1 MEIVR
6 VDSLEEARQTRRLR
20 HVIIGAGAGIVKS
33 HIPALAL
40 PTTELVAVSDINTT
54 AGRQRAGEL
63 QCAFYTDYRQ
73 MLAETHPDV
82 AVIITPPFL
91 HASMAIDCLRA
102 GCHVLTEKPMAIQVA
117 EADQMIETAEHC
129 GRLLGVVLQ
138 HRFRPEIIA
147 AHKLIQ
153 DGRLGRIQRAEL
165 TAVWTR
171 PTSYYKMAGWRA
183 TWSGEGGGVLTNQ
196 ASHNLDVLCHLLGSP
211 AHVYAWTR
219 NLLHHI
225 ETEDTAHAMLE
236 WADGALGAVHISTAE
251 FDDTERLKIVG
262 TRGYLEINRGKL
274 QTYALD
280 VDMSEY
286 AATSLDPYAVPA
298 GHIYP
303 LVLEPGKGDH
313 VAVYR
318 SFHNAILHGDD
329 FSSDGAQGRMA
340 LELAN
345 AIIYS
350 SYRHCVVELPL
361 DRQGYAALL
370 DDLQQHRQGV

>member
-1 MEIVR
+1 
-6 VDSLEEARQTRRLR
+6 VDFSETGQKRRLR
-20 HVIIGAGAGIVKS
+20 HVIIGGGAGIVTS

-40 PTTELVAVSDINTT
+40 PTAELVALSDINTAT
-54 AGRQRAGEL
+54 GQQRADEL
-63 QCAFYTDYRQ
+63 QCAFYTDYKQ
-73 MLAETHPDV
+73 MLAETRPDV

-91 HASMAIDCLRA
+91 HASMTIDCLQA

-117 EADQMIETAEHC
+117 EADQMIETARRH
-129 GRLLGVVLQ
+129 GRLLGVILQ
-138 HRFRPEIIA
+138 HRFRPEIMA

-153 DGRLGRIQRAEL
+153 EGRLGRIQRAEL

-171 PTSYYKMAGWRA
+171 PASYYKMAAWRA

-211 AHVYAWTR
+211 ARVYAWTR
-219 NLLHHI
+219 NLLYPI

-236 WADGALGAVHISTAE
+236 WPDGALGTLHISTAE
-251 FDDTERLKIVG
+251 FDDAERLKIVG
-262 TRGYLEINRGKL
+262 TRGYLEIGRGKL
-274 QTYALD
+274 QAYALD

-286 AATSLDPYAVPA
+286 AATASDPYAAPA
-298 GHIYP
+298 GHAYQP
-303 LVLEPGKGDH
+303 ALEPDRGDH

-318 SFHNAILHGDD
+318 SFHDAILHGST
-329 FSSDGAQGRMA
+329 FASDGTQGRME

-345 AIIYS
+345 AIIYAN
-350 SYRHCVVELPL
+350 YQQRAVELPL

-370 DDLQQHRQGV
+370 SDLQQRRW